1 MPQLQALLDWLSAL
15 PPATLLAAMAAL
27 AAIENIFPPIPA
39 DVLVAFGGFLA
50 ARNHASPWP
59 AFLAVWLGNVAG
71 ALIMYVAG
79 RRLGRA
85 WIARRFHIAPGGRN
99 EARLA
104 AWHTRYGPIAFFVT
118 RFLPGVR
125 AIVPPMSGALHF
137 PVTGLAIAIA
147 AASAIWY
154 GTITWLAFTAGNNW
168 EVLAEQIGRLGWW
181 SAVIA
186 GALVGAVGAVW
197 WLVMRR
203 AVGSDQR

>member
-1 MPQLQALLDWLSAL
+1 MPQLQSLLDWLSAL

-27 AAIENIFPPIPA
+27 AAVENIFPPIPA

-50 ARNHASPWP
+50 ARNHVSPWP

-71 ALIMYVAG
+71 ALAMYAAG

-85 WIARRFHIAPGGRN
+85 WIAKRFHVAPGGRN

-104 AWHTRYGPIAFFVT
+104 AWQARYGPIAFFVT

-125 AIVPPMSGALHF
+125 ALVPPMSGALHV

-147 AASAIWY
+147 AASALWY

-181 SAVIA
+181 SAVLA
-186 GALVGAVGAVW
+186 GAVVLSLLAAW
-197 WLVMRR
+197 WLVRRR
-203 AVGSDQR
+203 AGPREEP